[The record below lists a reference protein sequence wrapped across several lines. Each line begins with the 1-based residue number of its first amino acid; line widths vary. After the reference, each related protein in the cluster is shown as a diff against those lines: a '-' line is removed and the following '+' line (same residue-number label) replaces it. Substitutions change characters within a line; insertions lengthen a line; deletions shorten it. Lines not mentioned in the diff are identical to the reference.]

1 MLFQTQDY
9 KLEFIKIILMRLISK
24 KKIEQ
29 FRESLRE
36 KKIDLALFLTSEPIH
51 DINIEYFTGFQQT
64 RYYSFSC
71 LLMNQKN
78 TTLIVSP
85 ISYDRALKEAEA
97 DEIINLEKYDRS
109 LIKVLREKLKKVK
122 TVGILE
128 EIFPSRFYRRFKKIK
143 FQDISDI
150 ILEIRS
156 IKEPKEIERIKKAC
170 RIANHGIKVIEENL
184 SKKITDKELGL
195 ILEQELMRKGAD
207 ELSFPTIITSGKR
220 SAFIHPYPSFLN
232 KKLQPGLGLVDFGV
246 RYKGYC
252 SDVTVPFTLDKISEK
267 QKKIVQTVQE
277 AYEKAIDNL
286 KINVPTWK
294 VHELVENLIK
304 KNDFELKHGLGHGL
318 GLEIHDLPSIT
329 SKPKYKEQLKEWKEV
344 KLKKSMVFTIEPGIY
359 AQNIGGCRLENDILM
374 DKKPKSLTSSRLIN
388 F

>member
-1 MLFQTQDY
+1 
-9 KLEFIKIILMRLISK
+9 MRLISK

-29 FRESLRE
+29 LRESLRE

-51 DINIEYFTGFQQT
+51 DVNIEYFTGFQQT

-71 LLMNQKN
+71 LLITKKN

-85 ISYDRALKEAEA
+85 ISYDRALKEVEA

-122 TVGILE
+122 SVGILE
-128 EIFPSRFYRRFKKIK
+128 EIFPARIYRKFKKIK

-150 ILEIRS
+150 ILEMRS

-184 SKKITDKELGL
+184 SNKITDKELGL
-195 ILEQELMRKGAD
+195 IIEQELIRKGAD

-220 SAFIHPYPSFLN
+220 SVFIHPYPSFLN

-252 SDVTVPFTLDKISEK
+252 SDVTVPFILGKISEK

-294 VHELVENLIK
+294 VHEKVENLIK

-344 KLKKSMVFTIEPGIY
+344 KLKKNMVFTIEPGIY
-359 AQNIGGCRLENDILM
+359 VQNIGGCRLENDILM

>member
-1 MLFQTQDY
+1 MNY
-9 KLEFIKIILMRLISK
+9 VRLISK

-29 FRESLRE
+29 FREKLRE

-51 DINIEYFTGFQQT
+51 DVNIEYFTGFQQT

-71 LLMNQKN
+71 LLITQKN

-128 EIFPSRFYRRFKKIK
+128 EIFPSRFYRKFKKIK
-143 FQDISDI
+143 FQDINDI

-170 RIANHGIKVIEENL
+170 GIANHGIKVIKENL

-195 ILEQELMRKGAD
+195 ILEQELIRKGAD

-220 SAFIHPYPSFLN
+220 SVFIHPYPSFLN

-252 SDVTVPFTLDKISEK
+252 SDITVPFTLGKITEK

-277 AYEKAIDNL
+277 AYETTIDNL
-286 KINVPTWK
+286 KIDVPTWK
-294 VHELVENLIK
+294 VHESVENLIK
-304 KNDFELKHGLGHGL
+304 KNGFELKHGLGHGL
-318 GLEIHDLPSIT
+318 GLELHDLPSIT

-344 KLKKSMVFTIEPGIY
+344 KLKKNMVFTIEPGIY
-359 AQNIGGCRLENDILM
+359 VPGIGGCRLENDILM
-374 DKKPKSLTSSRLIN
+374 DRKPKSLTSSRLIN